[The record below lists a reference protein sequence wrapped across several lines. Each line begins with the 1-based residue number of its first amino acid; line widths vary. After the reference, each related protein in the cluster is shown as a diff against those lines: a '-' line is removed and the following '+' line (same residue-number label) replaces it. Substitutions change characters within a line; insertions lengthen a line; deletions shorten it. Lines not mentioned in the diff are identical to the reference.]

1 MAGEPRNFPSR
12 QPSLAQTRNFP
23 PAPGFSPSA
32 GPRSPFASMLRPLLR
47 AALFAGACSALV
59 HAQDAAPAPAAPPP
73 ALTDAT
79 PAQSNQPLTLDECVA
94 QALAKNFAVQIQTF
108 TVDSAKAGVVIA
120 KSAYDPVFGVQ
131 WQKQVVQSPQVTSLL
146 ATVGGGQKPKTDDQ
160 STVAT
165 LTQPVITGGTVTA
178 SYQLARNANNNLQ
191 TLLNPAYDGSD
202 SITVSQPLLA
212 GAGTAYAR
220 AEIQLAKLGVDVANL
235 NFKSSVLT
243 AILNVET
250 AYFNLIYTRRNLAV
264 NQDNVA
270 LAQKLLDEN
279 TSKRKTGVLTDLDVV
294 TAQAQLAT
302 AQSQL
307 ITARQAMENAEDT
320 LYAAMGDQDFR
331 TPVGVV
337 DFPPLPPPGASFFVS
352 YKLARDNGPNLAIA
366 QTMMAELKLDALR
379 AKRNALP
386 TLNVN
391 AGAGYTDAEHAYTDA
406 ENRLWPGPGYNWNT
420 GVTLSFPWGLRQSRA
435 LYRQAMDNLNQ
446 QQVSFDQADQQLIV
460 QVRQAVRAVAADQE
474 SVKSS
479 EQAAVLSQKQYEL
492 QKAKFDS
499 GLATSLDVLNAQ
511 TLLEQARVTQL
522 QAKVSLRI
530 ALANLHFL
538 EGSSLQAYRVNL
550 QQ

>member
-1 MAGEPRNFPSR
+1 
-12 QPSLAQTRNFP
+12 
-23 PAPGFSPSA
+23 
-32 GPRSPFASMLRPLLR
+32 MLRSFLR
-47 AALFAGACSALV
+47 AALFAGACAALV
-59 HAQDAAPAPAAPPP
+59 RAQDAAPAAT
-73 ALTDAT
+73 LTDAT
-79 PAQSNQPLTLDECVA
+79 PAQSNVPLTIDECVA
-94 QALAKNFAVQIQTF
+94 QALAKNFSVQVQTF
-108 TVDSAKAGVVIA
+108 TVDAAKAGVIIA

-131 WQKQVVQSPQVTSLL
+131 WQKQVVQSPQVVSTL

-160 STVAT
+160 STIAT

-191 TLLNPAYDGSD
+191 TLLNPAYDGAD

-212 GAGTAYAR
+212 GAGTAYSR
-220 AEIQLAKLGVDVANL
+220 AEIDLAKLGLVVANL

-243 AILNVET
+243 AIFNVET
-250 AYFNLIYTRRNLAV
+250 AYYNLIYTRKNLDV
-264 NQDNVA
+264 TRDNVI

-279 TSKRKTGVLTDLDVV
+279 TTKRQTGVLTDLDVV

-302 AQSQL
+302 AQSQT

-320 LYAAMGDQDFR
+320 LYAAMGDEDFK

-337 DFPPLPPPGASFFVS
+337 DFPPLAATSASFFVS
-352 YKLARDNGPNLAIA
+352 YKLARDSGPNLAIA
-366 QTMMAELKLDALR
+366 QTMMGELKLDALR

-391 AGAGYTDAEHAYTDA
+391 AGAGYTDAEHAYVDA

-420 GVTLSFPWGLRQSRA
+420 GLTLSFPWGLRQSRA

-446 QQVSFDQADQQLIV
+446 QQVNFDQADQQLIV

-522 QAKVSLRI
+522 QSEVSFRI
-530 ALANLHFL
+530 AIANLHFL

-550 QQ
+550 Q

>member
-1 MAGEPRNFPSR
+1 
-12 QPSLAQTRNFP
+12 
-23 PAPGFSPSA
+23 
-32 GPRSPFASMLRPLLR
+32 MLRPFLR
-47 AALFAGACSALV
+47 AALCAGACAALAR
-59 HAQDAAPAPAAPPP
+59 AQEPAPAAPAPT
-73 ALTDAT
+73 LTDAT
-79 PAQSNQPLTLDECVA
+79 PAQSSAPLTIDECVA
-94 QALAKNFAVQIQTF
+94 QALAKNFAVQVQTF
-108 TVDSAKAGVVIA
+108 SVDAAKAGVIIA
-120 KSAYDPVFGVQ
+120 QSAYDPVFGVQ
-131 WQKQVVQSPQVTSLL
+131 WQKQVTQSPQVVTTL
-146 ATVGGGQKPKTDDQ
+146 ATVGGGEKPKTDNQ
-160 STVAT
+160 STVLS
-165 LTQPVITGGTVTA
+165 LTQPVITGGTITA
-178 SYQLARNANNNLQ
+178 NYSLARNSNNNLQ
-191 TLLNPAYDGSD
+191 TLLNPAYDGAD

-220 AEIQLAKLGVDVANL
+220 AQIELAKLGATVAGL
-235 NFKSSVLT
+235 NFKSAVLT
-243 AILNVET
+243 AIFNVET
-250 AYFNLIYTRRNLAV
+250 AYYNLIYTRKNLEV
-264 NQDNVA
+264 TRDNVT

-279 TSKRKTGVLTDLDVV
+279 TTKRQTGVLTDLDVV

-302 AQSQL
+302 AQSQT

-320 LYAAMGDQDFR
+320 LYAAMGDKDFK

-337 DFPPLPPPGASFFVS
+337 DFPPLPATGASFFVS
-352 YKLARDNGPNLAIA
+352 YKLARDSGPNLAIA
-366 QTMMAELKLDALR
+366 QTMMDELKLDALR

-391 AGAGYTDAEHAYTDA
+391 AGAGYTDAEHSYVDA
-406 ENRLWPGPGYNWNT
+406 EDRLWPGPGYSWNT
-420 GVTLSFPWGLRQSRA
+420 GLTLSLPWGLRQSRA

-446 QQVSFDQADQQLIV
+446 QQVNFDQADQQLIV

-479 EQAAVLSQKQYEL
+479 EQAATLSQKQYEL

-522 QAKVSLRI
+522 QSEVSLRI
-530 ALANLHFL
+530 AIANLHFL